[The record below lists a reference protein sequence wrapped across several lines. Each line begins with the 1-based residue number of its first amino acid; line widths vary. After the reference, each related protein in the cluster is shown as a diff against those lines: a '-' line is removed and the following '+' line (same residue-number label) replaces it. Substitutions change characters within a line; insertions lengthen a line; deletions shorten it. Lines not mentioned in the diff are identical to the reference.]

1 MRKVERRREITHD
14 VTTSSVC
21 EKFLIQASCLYSAFL
36 RAQIKDKLIYKF
48 HRTAEIEFHRMNRY
62 TNFVVPSV
70 HTSTD
75 FIQLVESVIRGQQAS
90 HFLGVSLSRKNYKS
104 LSYQINLGRF

>member
-21 EKFLIQASCLYSAFL
+21 ENFLIQASCLYSAFL
-36 RAQIKDKLIYKF
+36 RAQTKDKLIYKF

-104 LSYQINLGRF
+104 LSYQINLERF